1 MKKEEPEL
9 LTIHTPKDAEMP
21 FAYSA
26 GYYKSKFLTELRDNK
41 KIIGVRC
48 PSCEK
53 VYTPPR
59 KICGRCFRVMEEPV
73 EVGPQGVLT
82 TYTIVRFPFVDP
94 ESGQIR
100 PTPYAYGFIQPDGAD
115 TILPHYINYEQE
127 SDVKV
132 GIRVEAVFREE
143 TTGDYRDIK
152 YFRILDK

>member
-9 LTIHTPKDAEMP
+9 LTIHTAEDAEMP

-26 GYYKSKFLTELRDNK
+26 GYYKSKFLAVLRDEK
-41 KIIGVRC
+41 KIIGIRC
-48 PSCEK
+48 PSCQR

-59 KICGRCFRVMEEPV
+59 KICGHCFVEMDERV
-73 EVGPQGVLT
+73 EVGPKGTVN

-94 ESGQIR
+94 ESGEIR

-115 TILPHYINYEQE
+115 TILPHYIKYENE

-132 GIRVEAVFREE
+132 GIRVEAVFRNDR
-143 TTGDYRDIK
+143 TGDYRDIMH
-152 YFRILDK
+152 FRILDE